1 MFPWGT
7 WAFPWGYIT
16 KIRVESKIEGGW
28 PSRFGFFGNNGRN
41 VHLI

>member
-16 KIRVESKIEGGW
+16 KLKKKKLELKTNLK
-28 PSRFGFFGNNGRN
+28 GNGLEVWVFWR
-41 VHLI
+41 